1 MPPLPACSKLGYGID
16 AASVSRAEL
25 VVSAGG
31 NTLAANIAA
40 ARLLRA
46 PNIFYGGVRGFR
58 PEHFSVILTS
68 YGGHA
73 ARARHHMTPLMPV
86 PLDPDCFPRTTD
98 VELGPDRPPQ
108 TAGLLIG
115 GNAGTFRY
123 QPHEWRRLLDV
134 ITDLHAQRGIR
145 WIVSN
150 SRRTPAAVSDEIA
163 RRGADAGGPI
173 ACFIDVRAQGP
184 GSLQQFF
191 TQAEV
196 VVCTADSSSMITEA
210 VWLRRP
216 AIAVAP
222 LQWGFG
228 EGEGWYRNHLAA
240 RDWVRSI
247 PIAELSPQR
256 LLAVL
261 PEIRPLAYNS
271 LDLLA
276 ASIKECI
283 PGLFGAR

>member
-1 MPPLPACSKLGYGID
+1 M
-16 AASVSRAEL
+16 AA
-25 VVSAGG
+25 
-31 NTLAANIAA
+31 
-40 ARLLRA
+40 
-46 PNIFYGGVRGFR
+46 
-58 PEHFSVILTS
+58 
-68 YGGHA
+68 HA

-86 PLDPDCFPRTTD
+86 PLDPDCFPRATD
-98 VELGPDRPPQ
+98 VELGPDRPPR

-134 ITDLHAQRGIR
+134 ITDLHAQHGIR

-163 RRGADAGGPI
+163 RRGGDAGGPI

-196 VVCTADSSSMITEA
+196 VVCTANSSSMITEA

-222 LQWGFG
+222 LQWRLRRRRRLVSQSSGRPRLG
-228 EGEGWYRNHLAA
+228 ALDPDRGAVAA
-240 RDWVRSI
+240 TAVGCAPGDPAAGLQFSRSSGRQHQGVHPGAWGVVVGLPPQAGVLRWVRQ
-247 PIAELSPQR
+247 QR
-256 LLAVL
+256 IVSTTWT
-261 PEIRPLAYNS
+261 E
-271 LDLLA
+271 
-276 ASIKECI
+276 
-283 PGLFGAR
+283 